1 MFPPTQNLTLN
12 LAALSGVTGSISI
25 ACWIVVFTPQIL
37 QNFRRGSGDGLSLAF
52 LVVWLLGDVFNIVG
66 AVLQEVLPTMVCL

>member
-1 MFPPTQNLTLN
+1 MFPPTQGLTLS
-12 LAALSGVTGSISI
+12 LAALSGVTGSVSI

-52 LVVWLLGDVFNIVG
+52 LIIWLLGDVFNIIGTVVQG
-66 AVLQEVLPTMVCL
+66 VLPTMVG